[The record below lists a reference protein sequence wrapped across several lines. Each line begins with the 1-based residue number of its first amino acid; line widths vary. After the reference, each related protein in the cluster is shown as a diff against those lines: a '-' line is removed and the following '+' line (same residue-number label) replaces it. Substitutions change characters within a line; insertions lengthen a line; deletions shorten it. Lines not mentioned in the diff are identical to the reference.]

1 MKYILFFIA
10 MLTGSVLHAQVLINY
25 QPAINGQTLDGL
37 SLAQIVNTGVQVTG
51 SLKITVK
58 DGSTAGVVSIIVPAL
73 TIRPGVNALNKGVM
87 RSASI
92 RFGESPAAALL
103 SQSGRFPEG
112 EYEYCFE
119 VSVPDVKPSLPPVI
133 YENCFQQTLQ
143 PSTPLLLIDPYNG
156 AEICNVRPAFSW
168 QPPMPFV
175 NSMRYRLV
183 VVPKGNDETP
193 EAAIANN
200 RPVINKGDFRQQHIN
215 YPTTSPDLVKGQEYA
230 WQVSVYSGSVLIS
243 SSEIWTFRIQCDD
256 KLDTLQ
262 GGSFRELTAEGNKNF
277 YIVTDGIVRFAFTNY
292 YNDSQLQYEIVDL
305 ANPENSVKK
314 LPRVQMHAGHN
325 KAEIKPA
332 GLISGK
338 QYLLKIKNA
347 DKQELIM
354 RFIYQ
359 DH

>member
-1 MKYILFFIA
+1 MKYTLLTLA
-10 MLTGSVLHAQVLINY
+10 MLAGSLLHAQVLINY

-37 SLAQIVNTGVQVTG
+37 SLAQIVNTGSEVAG
-51 SLKITVK
+51 AFKITVK
-58 DGSTAGVVSIIVPAL
+58 DGNNTGVVSILIPSL
-73 TIRPGVNALNKGVM
+73 TIHPGVNTLNKGVM

-92 RFGESPAAALL
+92 RFGESATAALL

-119 VSVPDVKPSLPPVI
+119 LSIPDVKPSMPPVI
-133 YENCFQQTLQ
+133 YENCFQQALQ
-143 PSTPLLLIDPYNG
+143 PTTPLLLIDPYNG

-175 NSMRYRLV
+175 NSMRYRLI
-183 VVPKGNDETP
+183 VVPKGDNETP

-200 RPVINKGDFRQQHIN
+200 RPVINKGELRQQRIN
-215 YPTTSPDLVKGQEYA
+215 YPVTSPDLVKGQEYA
-230 WQVSVYSGSVLIS
+230 WQVTVYSGTTLIS
-243 SSEIWTFRIQCDD
+243 NSEIWTFRIQCDD
-256 KLDTLQ
+256 TLDTLQ
-262 GGSFRELTAEGNKNF
+262 GGSFRELTVEGNKNF
-277 YIVTDGIVRFAFTNY
+277 YIVTDGIIRFAFTNY
-292 YNDSQLQYEIVDL
+292 YNNSQLQYEIVDL
-305 ANPENSVKK
+305 ANPDNSLKK

-325 KAEIKPA
+325 KTEIKPT

-338 QYLLKIKNA
+338 QYLLKIRNA

-359 DH
+359 DN